1 MLIILAIILV
11 VVVVLLFN
19 VIVKKTVMRLA
30 IIALAVFVFLGG
42 GKLINLNTLPMN
54 IEKKVYEVVDAVG
67 DSYIKTNDDRVLIKI
82 EDEWYDVADIS
93 VVGEVVNDE
102 VTIRYE
108 GKEIKIGQSGVVNT
122 IKVLEKVGLLDN
134 SKD

>member
-1 MLIILAIILV
+1 
-11 VVVVLLFN
+11 
-19 VIVKKTVMRLA
+19 MRLA